1 MMKRFHLLILCA
13 CLLLSGCGT
22 GQKGSESVSKLNFY
36 YAVKWSEESIG
47 DSTVD
52 SEQRTMEVYTL
63 QQLLDAYLAGPLSED
78 LASPFPAG
86 TGLVSVDDGEN
97 GLELTMSG
105 EFFTLQGVDLTIAS
119 CCLART
125 VCDYVQVN
133 QITLVDEMDRI
144 RLELRP
150 DDFLLKNSF
159 ENQANSVYTLY
170 FADENY
176 RYLIAETREVTLSE
190 NESPE
195 TYLLRQ
201 LMLGPDSPE
210 LNATIPQ
217 GTELIWTKTEGET
230 CVVNF
235 SSAFLA
241 GCGTEE
247 YRDYTTIWSI
257 VNTLTGLE
265 DISSVQF
272 LVDGNY
278 VEEFG
283 LFPISKPIYRH
294 GGAIGPIRANGT
306 EVDVNIYILREDN
319 GAWFA
324 LPSRVKLTISLPLA
338 EAVAQAVIGYESSN
352 GFYNPIPYG
361 TELLSISV
369 SGSTCYLDLS
379 REFIPTDG
387 TRASEKAAVG
397 ALVTSLTDLPNIS
410 SVVLTIEGEN
420 SGLKHVD
427 ISEPLTGDM
436 VVLG

>member
-1 MMKRFHLLILCA
+1 MIKRLFPIIFCLWLILTGC
-13 CLLLSGCGT
+13 SGVHNSGPT
-22 GQKGSESVSKLNFY
+22 ASELTFY
-36 YAVKWSEESIG
+36 YAVNWSADSVG

-52 SEQRTMEVYTL
+52 SEKRTMEIFTL
-63 QQLLDAYLAGPLSED
+63 QQLMDAYLAGPLSEN
-78 LASPFPAG
+78 LSSPFPSG
-86 TGLVSVDDGEN
+86 TELISVNEGEN

-125 VCDYVQVN
+125 VCDYVQVE

-144 RLELRP
+144 RLDLRP
-150 DDFLLKNSF
+150 DDFLLEKTF
-159 ENQANSVYTLY
+159 ENPSDSVYTLY

-201 LMLGPDSPE
+201 LMMGPDSVD
-210 LNATIPQ
+210 LNATIPS

-230 CVVNF
+230 CTVNL
-235 SSAFLA
+235 SSEFLS
-241 GCGTEE
+241 GCGKEE
-247 YRDYTTIWSI
+247 YRDYTTIFSI

-265 DISSVQF
+265 DISNVQF
-272 LVDGNY
+272 LVDGNTPDNY
-278 VEEFG
+278 G
-283 LFPISKPIYRH
+283 LFPISQPLYRH

-306 EVDVNIYILREDN
+306 EVDVNIYVLREDE

-324 LPSRVKLTISLPLA
+324 LPSRVKLTISQPLA
-338 EAVAQAVIGYESSN
+338 EAVALAVIGHESGN

-369 SGSTCYLDLS
+369 SGNTCYLDLS
-379 REFIPTDG
+379 SKFIPSDG
-387 TRASEKAAVG
+387 TRESERAAVW
-397 ALVTSLTDLPNIS
+397 ALVTSLTDLDNIS

-420 SGLKHVD
+420 SGLRHVD
-427 ISEPLTGDM
+427 ISEPLTSDM
-436 VVLG
+436 VGLG